1 MVEDE
6 KFFAWL
12 DGELPADEAARIETE
27 VAADP
32 RLLRLAEDHRRMAAG
47 LRGAF
52 AEVEAQP
59 VPERLVGAVTQER
72 GKVVDLAEA
81 RERRSQRN
89 PPSLWVQMGAL
100 AATLAIGIVTGN
112 LLTGGV
118 SSPIG
123 AEGGRL
129 VASAELED
137 ALYARL
143 ASMPADSGPR
153 IGLTFRDKS
162 GTICR
167 TFEEQAT
174 SGLAC
179 REGGDWR
186 IRSLFQSPEGQA
198 SDYRMASGQDPQLLE
213 AVDASIDGAPFDAE
227 QERTAMEQ
235 GWRYTCHRRM
245 ASVAMGGSLLS

>member
-12 DGELPADEAARIETE
+12 DGELPADEAARVEAE

-32 RLLRLAEDHRRMAAG
+32 RLSLLADEHRKMTAG

-52 AEVEAQP
+52 AEVDAQP
-59 VPERLVGAVTQER
+59 VPERLARSLSQER
-72 GKVVDLAEA
+72 GTVVDLAEA
-81 RERRSQRN
+81 RERLAYRK

-143 ASMPADSGPR
+143 ASTPVGSGPR

-186 IRSLFQSPEGQA
+186 IRSLFQSPDGQA
-198 SDYRMASGQDPQLLE
+198 SDYRMASGQDPQLME
-213 AVDASIDGAPFDAE
+213 AVEASIEGEPFDAE
-227 QERTAMEQ
+227 QERKAMEQ
-235 GWRYTCHRRM
+235 GWR
-245 ASVAMGGSLLS
+245 